1 MVSLLE
7 NYIKFSSSRE
17 VGWDS
22 SAPSHFPF
30 AFDVIFPRTL
40 HLCIYRLDMLEWT
53 TSLVTLLLESAE
65 VSRTLHAFNYRVF
78 KCFLLLSCIS
88 CLLCFS
94 AVTSILFSFHSPF
107 PCHPSSEGILPFT
120 NDQCN
125 GKKEITSGI
134 FIYKCDLNGQKETD
148 FNFLKWNVFVMQEQV
163 QGGK

>member
-1 MVSLLE
+1 M
-7 NYIKFSSSRE
+7 FP
-17 VGWDS
+17 
-22 SAPSHFPF
+22 SAFLYFMSVVLFCSHFY
-30 AFDVIFPRTL
+30 T
-40 HLCIYRLDMLEWT
+40 
-53 TSLVTLLLESAE
+53 
-65 VSRTLHAFNYRVF
+65 
-78 KCFLLLSCIS
+78 FL
-88 CLLCFS
+88 
-94 AVTSILFSFHSPF
+94 SFHSPF